1 MVSVMKGEFSLDEL
15 ILLSELLIRKIQNG
29 ANLNTV
35 RQMIDIY
42 DKIDGYIDKMHEE
55 MDENE

>member
-1 MVSVMKGEFSLDEL
+1 MKGEFSLDEL

>member
-1 MVSVMKGEFSLDEL
+1 MKGEFSLDEL

-42 DKIDGYIDKMHEE
+42 DKIDGYIDKMHVE